1 MMKWL
6 KYLFIILY
14 AGLFVYAVFF
24 ARRRRHMVHQ
34 YLNVYPLKKTIREFQ
49 VLNYADKRE
58 VVNFFSNLVG
68 NFVLFIP
75 YTFIMVIWFN
85 YKKGR
90 LVLLSVFLLSLSVE
104 TLQYVFRVGVADIDD
119 VLLNTAGGWAGVWV
133 CLALQKKIG
142 LYIFPL
148 TPGK

>member
-1 MMKWL
+1 
-6 KYLFIILY
+6 
-14 AGLFVYAVFF
+14 
-24 ARRRRHMVHQ
+24 MV
-34 YLNVYPLKKTIREFQ
+34 
-49 VLNYADKRE
+49 VL
-58 VVNFFSNLVG
+58 
-68 NFVLFIP
+68 
-75 YTFIMVIWFN
+75 FN
-85 YKKGR
+85 YKNGR

-133 CLALQKKIG
+133 YLALQKKIG